1 MFSNDAGKTC
11 GVEER
16 KESKRL
22 GQPPNLSGIE
32 DDRSS
37 SGIDAKVAAV
47 HVGLGEDQRLIDNVD
62 VWDIFG
68 LQLPDHLN
76 SLRERKNKH
85 EQRGPDATDL
95 VEVALQSLDTAIV
108 LRRL

>member
-1 MFSNDAGKTC
+1 MFSYDPSKTC
-11 GVEER
+11 GVEES

-22 GQPPNLSGIE
+22 GQPSNLSGVE

-47 HVGLGEDQRLIDNVD
+47 HVGLGEDQRLIGNVD

-68 LQLPDHLN
+68 LQLPPADHLN
-76 SLRERKNKH
+76 SLGERK
-85 EQRGPDATDL
+85 
-95 VEVALQSLDTAIV
+95 S
-108 LRRL
+108 